1 MSKKEEKA
9 EREVEEIVAKDEENV
24 EIATNL
30 NISEDVIGIIAGLAA
45 SEVEGIAGMQL
56 GFVDGINQMFGNNK
70 KYSKGVKIE
79 LEGRKVTVDI
89 FVNVKYG
96 VRIPDV
102 AWAAQTAVKNS
113 VETMTGLEVAAV
125 NINVQGIIFEK
136 EDKHRKDVSDHGK
149 EMAYLDIDYKKFFI
163 KNEIKE
169 ITIENCLF
177 TDLDKIYFKSEQ
189 LKKKIEQKNKS
200 TILTL

>member
-1 MSKKEEKA
+1 MSKNEEK
-9 EREVEEIVAKDEENV
+9 EVEEIVNKDTNSEEKV

-56 GFVDGINQMFGNNK
+56 GFVDGINQIIKKKK

-79 LEGRKVTVDI
+79 LNGKKVTVDI

-102 AWAAQTAVKNS
+102 AWAAQTAVKNA
-113 VETMTGLEVAAV
+113 VETMTGLEVVAV

-136 EDKHRKDVSDHGK
+136 EEKKSAEVEVK
-149 EMAYLDIDYKKFFI
+149 E
-163 KNEIKE
+163 ETKE
-169 ITIENCLF
+169 
-177 TDLDKIYFKSEQ
+177 
-189 LKKKIEQKNKS
+189 
-200 TILTL
+200 

>member
-1 MSKKEEKA
+1 MSKKDEKA
-9 EREVEEIVAKDEENV
+9 EKEVEELVAKDEEKV

-45 SEVEGIAGMQL
+45 SGVEGIAGMQL
-56 GFVDGINQMFGNNK
+56 GLVEGISQMFGNSK

-102 AWAAQTAVKNS
+102 AWAAQTAVKNA

-136 EDKHRKDVSDHGK
+136 EEKKGK
-149 EMAYLDIDYKKFFI
+149 EP
-163 KNEIKE
+163 KE
-169 ITIENCLF
+169 EKVEEETE
-177 TDLDKIYFKSEQ
+177 E
-189 LKKKIEQKNKS
+189 
-200 TILTL
+200 